1 MKSFIQF
8 IVEGPDTSLPGVRAK
23 REGESSEEY
32 GSYLKGET
40 EKTKQ
45 IGADAGNK
53 AKNLGTA
60 INVAKTV
67 KGAIDTG
74 LDVSEVGKP
83 VKIASDLVQAGGHAL
98 MGNKDDAK
106 GALISAAAT
115 AIPVPGSG
123 VATKAALSGL
133 KGAGESITK
142 GEHGTEI
149 AANAAGWAA
158 TEMIPGGEH
167 LRPLVKGAIG
177 ALAHKLTSIGTE
189 HGVEMAQHTGQEASR
204 EAPRVAANVAS
215 RVAPVVATVSNMPRG
230 TRNQPKV

>member
-1 MKSFIQF
+1 MKSFMQF

-32 GSYLKGET
+32 GSYLKGEMQ
-40 EKTKQ
+40 KTKQ
-45 IGADAGNK
+45 TVTQAGNK
-53 AKNLGTA
+53 AENLGTA
-60 INVAKTV
+60 INVGKTV
-67 KGAIDTG
+67 KGAADIA
-74 LDVSEVGKP
+74 LDVSGVGKP
-83 VKIASDLVQAGGHAL
+83 IKIASDLAQAGGHSL
-98 MGNKDDAK
+98 MGNKDEAK
-106 GALISAAAT
+106 GSLISAAAT

-133 KGAGESITK
+133 KGAGESIVK

-177 ALAHKLTSIGTE
+177 AVAHKLTSMGTE
-189 HGVEMAQHTGQEASR
+189 HGVEMARDAGREASA
-204 EAPRVAANVAS
+204 EAPKLPANIAT
-215 RVAPVVATVSNMPRG
+215 RVAPTIATVSNMPRG

>member
-8 IVEGPDTSLPGVRAK
+8 IVEGPDTSLPGIRAK

-45 IGADAGNK
+45 IGAEAGNK

-60 INVAKTV
+60 ISAAKTV

-74 LDVSEVGKP
+74 LDVSGIGKP
-83 VKIASDLVQAGGHAL
+83 AKIASDLVQAGGHAL
-98 MGNKDDAK
+98 MGNKDEAK
-106 GALISAAAT
+106 DSLISAAAT

-123 VATKAALSGL
+123 VAAKAIGSGL
-133 KGAGESITK
+133 KGAGESYIK
-142 GEHGTEI
+142 GEHGAEM
-149 AANAAGWAA
+149 AANAVGWAA

-167 LRPLVKGAIG
+167 LRPFVKGAVGSAI
-177 ALAHKLTSIGTE
+177 HKIASTATE
-189 HGVEMAQHTGQEASR
+189 HGVEMARDMGHEASA
-204 EAPRVAANVAS
+204 EAPRIAANVAS
-215 RVAPVVATVSNMPRG
+215 RVAPVVASVSNMPRG